1 MVIVCGYLHRI
12 GVLSTMDI
20 EYKAACSY
28 VIIVYCQAT
37 AASLIACFIKAV
49 IPNVLGY
56 KMTDIIITVLILC
69 LEVPVYHGVV
79 SICVTPP
86 IPLGQ

>member
-12 GVLSTMDI
+12 RVLSTMDI

-28 VIIVYCQAT
+28 VIIVYCQV
-37 AASLIACFIKAV
+37 AAALLIACFIKAV
-49 IPNVLGY
+49 IPNVLGH
-56 KMTDIIITVLILC
+56 KMTNIVVAILIFC

-79 SICVTPP
+79 SI
-86 IPLGQ
+86 